1 MRTVIYARF
10 SSALQNSRSI
20 EDQIA
25 ICRER
30 CDREGWPIVD
40 VFTDYAISGAAGIDE
55 GQRPGLNALLA
66 RVEAGDVD
74 QLLAESTDRIARH
87 QGDFFVIRE
96 RLEYARVRLFTL
108 SDGTVD
114 EITGTFKA
122 LMDSRFRK
130 ELGAK
135 LRRGQKGAVRE
146 GRAPAG
152 LAYGYRKAN
161 RLDERGELVRG
172 LRAIDPDQAA
182 IVREI
187 FERYAAGDSPLALAR
202 DLNARRIPGP
212 RGGHW
217 SASTI
222 NGDHKR
228 MNGMLQN
235 RLYVGELVHFR
246 TSKVQHP
253 QTRRERIRPNDP
265 AEWAIAAVPDLAIV
279 SRALFDAVQERRAQ
293 YRGQRPE
300 HARRPKKLL
309 SGLIRCG
316 VCGGRV
322 SLIRREIWG
331 CSRHKDGGGCSNNRT
346 VGTHLLEARVIGGLK
361 THMLHPDLVSAFVR
375 EYHLEHSRKVR
386 AIEKGRDQLER
397 RLAEANQK
405 LERLVAAIAEGASDF
420 PEIRAA
426 LTRVRAER
434 DAAADQLR
442 DAEAL
447 PVVALHPR
455 IADDYRRQ
463 VEQLEAAL
471 AGDPGTRAE
480 AAPIIRS
487 LIDEIVF
494 EPNLAKKRGGLI
506 TITGRLATLVSL
518 ARGETAPE
526 PMRVSGGAGS
536 GDRTRITSLEG

>member
-25 ICRER
+25 VCRER
-30 CDREGWPIVD
+30 CAREGWTVVD

-66 RVEAGDVD
+66 RIDAGGVE

-87 QGDFFVIRE
+87 QGDFYAIRE
-96 RLEYARVRLFTL
+96 RLDYAQVRLFTL
-108 SDGTVD
+108 NDGAVD

-152 LAYGYRKAN
+152 LAYGYREAN

-172 LRAIDPDQAA
+172 LRALDPEQAP

-187 FERYAAGDSPLALAR
+187 FERYAAGDSPLAIAR
-202 DLNARRIPGP
+202 DLNARGVPGP
-212 RGGHW
+212 RGGAW
-217 SASTI
+217 RASTI
-222 NGDHKR
+222 NGDRKR
-228 MNGMLQN
+228 LNGILQN
-235 RLYVGELVHFR
+235 RIYAGELVHFR
-246 TSKVQHP
+246 TEKVTHP
-253 QTRRERIRPNDP
+253 QTRRKRIRPVERAD
-265 AEWAIAAVPDLAIV
+265 WATASVPELAIV
-279 SRALFDAVQERRAQ
+279 SRELFDAVQARRAHYQ
-293 YRGQRPE
+293 ADRPE

-316 VCGGRV
+316 VCGGLISVVRV
-322 SLIRREIWG
+322 EIWG
-331 CSRHKDGGGCSNNRT
+331 CSRHKDGRGCSNNRT
-346 VGTHLLEARVIGGLK
+346 IGTAQLENRVLGGLK
-361 THMLHPDLVSAFVR
+361 DQMLHPDLVSTYVR

-386 AIEKGRDQLER
+386 SIEKGRDQIER
-397 RLAEANQK
+397 RLAEASQK
-405 LERLVAAIAEGASDF
+405 VERLVAAIADGGGEF

-434 DAAADQLR
+434 DALADQLR

-471 AGDPGTRAE
+471 SGSAATLE
-480 AAPIIRS
+480 AAAPVIRS

-494 EPNLAKKRGGLI
+494 EPDLSKKRGGLI
-506 TITGRLATLVSL
+506 TITGRLATLLSL
-518 ARGETAPE
+518 ARGEPAAE